1 VLILASASPRRTQ
14 LLDQLGVA
22 HKVQPAGIDETPY
35 PFEDPVAYVR
45 RMALGKATVGLLQA
59 ASNPVLAADTV
70 VFSGCLLLGKPADR
84 AAGLQMLARLSGR
97 THQVYTAVCLLWG
110 HRRACTW
117 VCTQVNF
124 RSVSMQA
131 AQAYWDLEAP
141 LDKAGGYGI
150 QGSAIG
156 FVKKIEGSI
165 SNVVG
170 LPLAETGVLLEALG
184 PLP

>member
-1 VLILASASPRRTQ
+1 MLILASASPRRTQ

-22 HKVQPAGIDETPY
+22 HKVAPAAIDETPH
-35 PFEDPVAYVR
+35 PFEDPVAYVQ
-45 RMALGKATVGLLQA
+45 RMAITKANVGLLQA
-59 ASNPVLAADTV
+59 QSSPVLAADTLV
-70 VFSGCLLLGKPADR
+70 VSNGLLLGKPADR
-84 AAGLQMLARLSGR
+84 DEGLRMLARLSGR
-97 THQVYTAVCLLWG
+97 THQVYTAVCLLRG
-110 HRRACTW
+110 QQRACTW
-117 VCTQVNF
+117 VCTEVNF

-170 LPLAETGVLLEALG
+170 LPLAETLVLLEALG
-184 PLP
+184 SFP